1 MTPTLETG
9 EQFCRRELVAFDLYA
24 KRRGYMGVKDPVR
37 WKDLAPNDTTTPWND
52 FISEDDDPNINPQ
65 VSVCVLL
72 YQ

>member
-1 MTPTLETG
+1 M
-9 EQFCRRELVAFDLYA
+9 QFCRRELVAFDLYA

-65 VSVCVLL
+65 WPWNQAPTEEELWRFGG
-72 YQ
+72 